1 MVARRS
7 SEEIWVN
14 PEYGFYRQ
22 QQTGIVL
29 SLSARFYRLPPIV
42 TERTSKDN
50 CIEES
55 LTAGEEDGAES
66 EV

>member
-14 PEYGFYRQ
+14 PENGFYRQ

-42 TERTSKDN
+42 TERTSKDT
-50 CIEES
+50 CSEES
-55 LTAGEEDGAES
+55 LTVGEEDGVGS
-66 EV
+66 KV